1 MEAAIFDAHHVFPI
15 FWSSLDLACKDV
27 VIIRWTGQTIVLL
40 RIHTLFYQEFAIPE
54 ETGGD
59 ESPKVQRIK
68 VITRDTDTD

>member
-1 MEAAIFDAHHVFPI
+1 MDWTDHCAIENTYFA
-15 FWSSLDLACKDV
+15 
-27 VIIRWTGQTIVLL
+27 
-40 RIHTLFYQEFAIPE
+40 YQEFAIPE